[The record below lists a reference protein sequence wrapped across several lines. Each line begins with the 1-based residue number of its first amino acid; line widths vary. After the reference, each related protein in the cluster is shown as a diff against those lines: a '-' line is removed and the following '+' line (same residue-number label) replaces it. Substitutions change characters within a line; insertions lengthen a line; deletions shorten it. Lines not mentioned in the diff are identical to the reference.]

1 MTSRSFVNVMIYSNG
16 KKQNISS
23 CSSFECDKKLQ
34 LFFNA
39 GLHTDQT
46 KRERIVATIFWQI
59 FFLQTFVKPTYSLS
73 HNSCSCYCINTSTFR
88 PPLYKFTLFKRF
100 SLSVLTF
107 CPPFSRTFLKLFSF
121 AWRKPIMFAMLLN
134 EHCPPSLAFTVCIRD
149 FEKHNLG
156 PIL

>member
-1 MTSRSFVNVMIYSNG
+1 MSWYTVTERNKTFQVARHLNAIRN
-16 KKQNISS
+16 
-23 CSSFECDKKLQ
+23 FQ

-88 PPLYKFTLFKRF
+88 PPLYKFTLFRRF

-134 EHCPPSLAFTVCIRD
+134 EHCPLSLPRFYSMYQRLWKAQ
-149 FEKHNLG
+149 LG
-156 PIL
+156 PNLIKC